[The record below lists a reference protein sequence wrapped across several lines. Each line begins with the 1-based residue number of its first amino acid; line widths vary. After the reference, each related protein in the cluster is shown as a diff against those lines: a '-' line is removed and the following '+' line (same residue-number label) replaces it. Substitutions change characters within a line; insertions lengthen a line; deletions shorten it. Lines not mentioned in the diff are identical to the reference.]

1 MRTATVCATGSLAA
15 LILLSGIFQAGA
27 DDKPKEGAAG
37 FTEVK
42 VFGGCRI
49 PVIVLTGK
57 GTLLAF
63 AEKRHASSDHG
74 PVDLIVS
81 RSSDLGKTWSKPQM
95 IHGGFKYACGNPCP
109 IVDRDN
115 GTVWLLFARNNN
127 RQIMLTHSKD
137 DGQTW
142 AEPKALTEE
151 SKPEAKDGW
160 QATGPNQGIQLA
172 SGRLLAPANAGG
184 RSCCFYS
191 DDHGATWKRGES
203 IDTPSSECVAVE
215 LMDGSV
221 VLNVRDKRQRK
232 ENKNRASA
240 ISKDG
245 GQTWSKAEIHAQLLG
260 PECNHCQVRL
270 SDEKRHDK
278 NRLLHSGPMGP
289 DGRKNLTLYL
299 SYDEAKT
306 WQQAKVV
313 HPGRDASYT
322 GLVVLPDQS
331 IGLLYETNST
341 GWQSIWFARFTL
353 EWLTDGKDRVASRD
367 VKK

>member
-1 MRTATVCATGSLAA
+1 M
-15 LILLSGIFQAGA
+15 
-27 DDKPKEGAAG
+27 
-37 FTEVK
+37 
-42 VFGGCRI
+42 
-49 PVIVLTGK
+49 
-57 GTLLAF
+57 
-63 AEKRHASSDHG
+63 
-74 PVDLIVS
+74 DLIVS

-127 RQIMLTHSKD
+127 KQIMVTHSKD
-137 DGQTW
+137 DGVTW
-142 AEPKALTEE
+142 AEPKAVTEE
-151 SKPEAKDGW
+151 SKPEEKNGW
-160 QATGPNQGIQLA
+160 QATGPNQGIQLT

-184 RSCCFYS
+184 RSFCFYS
-191 DDHGATWKRGES
+191 DDHGTTWKRGEP

-232 ENKNRASA
+232 EIKSRAYA

-245 GQTWSKAEIHAQLLG
+245 GQTWSKAEIHPQLLG

-270 SDEKRHDK
+270 SDEKQHDK

-289 DGRKNLTLYL
+289 DGRKNLALYL

-306 WQQAKVV
+306 WQQTKVV
-313 HPGRDASYT
+313 HSGRDVSYT

-331 IGLLYETNST
+331 IGMLYATNST

-353 EWLTDGKDRVASRD
+353 EWLTDGKDRVVPGDA
-367 VKK
+367 KK